1 MEGVHI
7 FKSPLLDVVVQKM
20 FNALVNDGKL
30 RDSIMAV
37 HLPVS
42 IDVCD
47 SIE

>member
-7 FKSPLLDVVVQKM
+7 FKTPLLDVVVQKV
-20 FNALVNDGKL
+20 FNTLVNDGEL
-30 RDSIMAV
+30 RDSITAV